1 MKKTVWLGTKE
12 EYEDMLAAR
21 PKLPP
26 VPRHEIELPPARV
39 VDPPRFDGA
48 RVSRALRMANH
59 YQPFAEDQQE
69 AAMQRLLDQIDQ
81 REGRDCGTVLREAK
95 LRLTKD
101 RLAVVEEAIRAYK

>member
-1 MKKTVWLGTKE
+1 MKKTIWLGTKE

-48 RVSRALRMANH
+48 RETRAVRMANH
-59 YQPFAEDQQE
+59 YQPFPEDQQE

-81 REGRDCGTVLREAK
+81 REGRNCGTVLGVAK
-95 LRLTKD
+95 RRLTRE
-101 RLAVVEEAIRAYK
+101 RLAVVDEAIRAYR